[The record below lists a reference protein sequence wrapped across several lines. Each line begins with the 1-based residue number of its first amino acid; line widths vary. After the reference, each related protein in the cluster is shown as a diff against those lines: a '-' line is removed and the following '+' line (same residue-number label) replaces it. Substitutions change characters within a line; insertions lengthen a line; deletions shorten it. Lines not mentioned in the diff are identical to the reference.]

1 MTINEYAALPWTVH
15 GRAVREA
22 SEEDEYYLMTIEELE
37 GFSVVAD
44 TRGEAESLFPTVLR
58 EYLAAAVESGNAP
71 PIPAARA

>member
-1 MTINEYAALPWTVH
+1 MISEYESLPWTVH

-22 SEEDEYYLMTIEELE
+22 PDEEPYYLMTIEELE

-58 EYLAAAVESGNAP
+58 EYLAAAVESGSSP